1 MMTVLGLSPCGYSGQ
16 AAHSPSPDARTAA
29 YVALVEG
36 VYAKYNT
43 ARGDGYDTCVV
54 SVDPPACHDRGVAM
68 VAVWNQF
75 LKDLDMTPPPSQFA
89 SDDQAIR
96 GGLPQ
101 AISDLNAM
109 IDAASRKDGAA
120 VVASAN
126 AYIGDMQ
133 PKVIDA
139 LGDVYAPWRT
149 N

>member
-1 MMTVLGLSPCGYSGQ
+1 MMTVLGLSACGSSGQ
-16 AAHSPSPDARTAA
+16 AAHAPSPDARTAA
-29 YVALVEG
+29 YVALVEA

-43 ARGDGYDTCVV
+43 ARGDGYDACVV
-54 SVDPPACHDRGVAM
+54 AVDPPACHDRGVAM

-75 LKDLDMTPPPSQFA
+75 LKDLDMTPPPSRFA
-89 SDDQAIR
+89 SDDRAIR

-101 AISDLNAM
+101 AIIDLNAM
-109 IDAASRKDGAA
+109 VDAAGRNDGAG